1 MSQDNM
7 HQLKG
12 SEITLL
18 TKKPE
23 SHPKMIEY
31 LKTHSH
37 TLHIKEA
44 LEDPENSDLILIEA
58 NFSYFSIFKFLK
70 QLQAAQS
77 KACILLMGESELE
90 TGRISALLRAGIFDY
105 LKHPYSLKRLEK
117 TIRKG
122 LKNRENLLNILSLS
136 EHLEAAN
143 QSLSKERDQ
152 LKTWNN
158 DLSELYALNQKLSES
173 LHIDEIVKTSIS
185 NISKVIKHDI
195 SCLYLKKWDHVRV
208 TTRHPQSSDLI
219 KKVKEETLQD
229 GLEFIKDEKS
239 VSQALVRHGGS
250 EIMVHLAV
258 GMRKIGLLRLIR
270 LPDFPPRNGSGELS
284 LNHKETKTSFSEYQ
298 AKILSM
304 TAIPLAIAI
313 RNAEMY
319 KQVEDL
325 AVKDALTNVLN
336 RRAFSGILE
345 REFKRASRY
354 NIPLSLMV
362 IDLDHFKKVNDTYGH
377 LVGDTVLREMAAE
390 LNASLRDIDV
400 LIRYGG
406 EEFVVILPG
415 TNLQAGLVVA
425 NRIKTRI
432 EKTRFDQK
440 NVPIKM
446 TVSIGVAHY
455 PSPQIDSPEALFNQ
469 ADQALYTAKRNGRN
483 RIMILKSLK
492 ISEWPALAFEKQ
504 SMA

>member
-1 MSQDNM
+1 MSQNNT

-12 SEITLL
+12 SEIIFLS
-18 TKKPE
+18 KKPE
-23 SHPKMIEY
+23 SHPKIIEY
-31 LKTHSH
+31 LKTHGH
-37 TLHIKEA
+37 TLQIKQA
-44 LEDPENSDLILIEA
+44 LEDPGNSDVILIEA

-70 QLQAAQS
+70 RLQSAQS
-77 KACILLMGESELE
+77 TTCILLMGENELK
-90 TGRISALLRAGIFDY
+90 TGRISALLRAGVFDY
-105 LKHPYSLKRLEK
+105 LKHPYPLKRLGK
-117 TIRKG
+117 AIRKG

-152 LKTWNN
+152 LRTWNN

-195 SCLYLKKWDHVRV
+195 SCLYLKKWKQVRIA
-208 TTRHPQSSDLI
+208 TSHPQSSDLI

-258 GMRKIGLLRLIR
+258 GMRKIGLLRLVR
-270 LPDFPPRNGSGELS
+270 LPDSSPQHGQGEPSLS
-284 LNHKETKTSFSEYQ
+284 DNKASTPFSEYQ

-336 RRAFSGILE
+336 RRAFSGILD
-345 REFKRASRY
+345 REFRRASRY
-354 NIPLSLMV
+354 NSPLSLMV

-377 LVGDTVLREMAAE
+377 LVGDTVLRELAAE
-390 LNASLRDIDV
+390 LNASLRDVDV

-415 TNLQAGLVVA
+415 THLQAGLVVA
-425 NRIKTRI
+425 NRIKTRV
-432 EKTRFDQK
+432 EKTLFDQK
-440 NVPIKM
+440 NIPIKM

-469 ADQALYTAKRNGRN
+469 ADQALYTAKKNGRN

-492 ISEWPALAFEKQ
+492 TSEWPALAFEKQ

>member
-1 MSQDNM
+1 MSQENTR
-7 HQLKG
+7 HHKG
-12 SEITLL
+12 TEITFLS
-18 TKKPE
+18 KNPE
-23 SHPKMIEY
+23 SHPKIIEY
-31 LKTHSH
+31 LKTHGK
-37 TLHIKEA
+37 TLQIKQS
-44 LEDPENSDLILIEA
+44 LEDLEGNDLILIET
-58 NFSYFSIFKFLK
+58 NFSYFSIFRFLK
-70 QLQAAQS
+70 RLQRAQS
-77 KACILLMGESELE
+77 TACVLLMGESELE
-90 TGRISALLRAGIFDY
+90 TGRITALLRAGVFDY
-105 LKHPYSLKRLEK
+105 LKHPYPLQKLGK
-117 TIRKG
+117 AIRKG
-122 LKNRENLLNILSLS
+122 LKNRENLLSILSLS

-152 LKTWNN
+152 LRTWNQ

-185 NISKVIKHDI
+185 NITKVIKHDI

-208 TTRHPQSSDLI
+208 ATSQPQSSDLI
-219 KKVKEETLQD
+219 QKVKEETLQD
-229 GLEFIKDEKS
+229 SLQFIKDEQP

-258 GMRKIGLLRLIR
+258 GMSKIGLLRLIR
-270 LPDFPPRNGSGELS
+270 LPDPLPRNGPAQLP
-284 LNHKETKTSFSEYQ
+284 LNDSKATTPFSEYQ

-325 AVKDALTNVLN
+325 AVKDSLTNVLN

-354 NIPLSLMV
+354 NTPLSLMV

-377 LVGDTVLREMAAE
+377 LVGDSVLREIATE
-390 LNASLRDIDV
+390 FKSSLRDIDI

-425 NRIKTRI
+425 NRIKNRV
-432 EKTRFDQK
+432 EKTHFDQK
-440 NVPIKM
+440 NIPIEM

-469 ADQALYTAKRNGRN
+469 ADQALYTAKKNGRN
-483 RIMILKSLK
+483 RIMILKPLK
-492 ISEWPALAFEKQ
+492 PSEWPTLTFEKQ